1 MTRSHLPST
10 AASAAS
16 RPVTF
21 AWMSLRT
28 RYLMASVSSE
38 ARAAHY
44 RRHAPQMH
52 STRRA
57 INGGAVPIEYCQ
69 AERIGRPN
77 YKRQNLG
84 NTRVDHPQDSR
95 TVAEV
100 VPQRSVTP
108 RSVINFVVAQC
119 TDARV

>member
-44 RRHAPQMH
+44 RRHAAQMPSARH
-52 STRRA
+52 FGMVSDGPLR
-57 INGGAVPIEYCQ
+57 NSVVGARCFDEAQIREYHHVIRQ
-69 AERIGRPN
+69 IDLHLRDRGR
-77 YKRQNLG
+77 
-84 NTRVDHPQDSR
+84 
-95 TVAEV
+95 
-100 VPQRSVTP
+100 
-108 RSVINFVVAQC
+108 
-119 TDARV
+119 